1 MSNLTGKS
9 QTTDYLVNLEGIL
22 RVVQCPSRA
31 KIPCETLTSAYI
43 TYSAILIYLR
53 KFFKYS
59 SFNLAVN
66 FSLQLKGTSCQS
78 DLSPSSL
85 LKRKTDRSQ
94 ELSFV
99 NQFWNFH
106 ASYLLG

>member
-53 KFFKYS
+53 KI
-59 SFNLAVN
+59 
-66 FSLQLKGTSCQS
+66 LQIF
-78 DLSPSSL
+78 
-85 LKRKTDRSQ
+85 
-94 ELSFV
+94 EF
-99 NQFWNFH
+99 QFG
-106 ASYLLG
+106 S